1 MKNINKTNSNVIVN
15 ANLMVE
21 NVIQINSGV
30 MIYVDVSLNYQ

>member
-15 ANLMVE
+15 ANLMVA

>member
-21 NVIQINSGV
+21 NVTQINSGA